1 MARLLLIGA
10 FAPLG
15 VGAITGLGLHAI
27 DASGE
32 VGGIAFVLAACV
44 AGLIGA
50 AVSLRMP
57 PSRRQQQSI
66 RPLEENGWPPSLSK
80 SKAL

>member
-1 MARLLLIGA
+1 MFPMAKPMLIGTLA
-10 FAPLG
+10 SMA
-15 VGAITGLGLHAI
+15 VGAITALGLHAF

-50 AVSLRMP
+50 EIAHRLP
-57 PSRRQQQSI
+57 PPPQQ
-66 RPLEENGWPPSLSK
+66 PH
-80 SKAL
+80 